1 MFQIIYLFR
10 ILSIIAWIIIINFHY
25 VTCQSDYLTST
36 NLIQLHPESQSVTL
50 NSTVRLQCRV
60 RMLIDPDT
68 GAGVQVYWSKNDFGI
83 GGNREDIQEYGR
95 NSRYDYSRYDLPY
108 NLKEGQYDLQIMN
121 VELSDEGSYVCQVNF
136 MRQQYLSQT
145 AVLTVQVPSEAP
157 QLVQITNEGKG
168 QRIDI
173 GPSRPAIVDDGSIM
187 VLECIAR
194 HGKPGALLTWF
205 IDGVQVKL
213 ESNPDSTP
221 GSFISGFSGNLT
233 FQLEAS
239 AKIPRLVDATSS
251 MRAHLNK
258 LHHGK
263 LVECRAENTGYEM
276 HTLRPAQTKIEVHY
290 APVVSIQVRPSR
302 PDNQFM
308 EHDIIT
314 VECTAHGRPD
324 SFFWEWYV
332 NGRQVE
338 NIAESWYR
346 LRLTR
351 ELHQSV
357 FRCIAIS
364 NKKGVAETTIKVKF
378 GPQFH
383 QASALLF
390 TASLGEDVLM
400 DCPAIGNPTPHIE
413 WRREGGREV
422 LSRSVSLKRENL
434 KEEDFGTY
442 ICTAFVPEFPP
453 VSKQM
458 YIARRKPPRIQPNP
472 IVHAYLG
479 QPARLRC
486 TVNSVPLPPSGQTH
500 WYFNGNPIQPDSH
513 HKFEQ
518 EEFIGGVVLV
528 LHIAHV
534 MMSDFGQYNCSV
546 KNGYGSD
553 WKLIRLSHQEDIP
566 IQFIIGAAVTVG
578 ILLIVGLILL
588 CICRQRVCGFRYNKG
603 NRTKQPSRSSLQDYG
618 VVNSDFI
625 TRAYTPNMHYR
636 QDPYQCY
643 SNNPSLNK
651 SFARYAFDGTD
662 QGSMRIP
669 KDQSE
674 NCFYETSKEDMCANT
689 SVPVGISATYCSS
702 LPSCQFLQPICN
714 GSTHISSLNHRML
727 SSDHS
732 SFLTNCSNLLPTS
745 GLIQTPPPDFIPESI
760 NLQSCGSNNNLIGNN
775 SCLFSTNNHLLANL
789 PQITT
794 LDLTNGIPTHTSS
807 HGLCSGGNSII
818 SGHSSVDNNNNSNS
832 RTPVNSHSSRSVNN
846 PPLSPDQQSSSIIT
860 TDHSEHMVP
869 KMENLSHSP
878 ITYGVNTSIHEI
890 AYLINDHTTN
900 V

>member
-1 MFQIIYLFR
+1 MI
-10 ILSIIAWIIIINFHY
+10 
-25 VTCQSDYLTST
+25 
-36 NLIQLHPESQSVTL
+36 
-50 NSTVRLQCRV
+50 
-60 RMLIDPDT
+60 
-68 GAGVQVYWSKNDFGI
+68 
-83 GGNREDIQEYGR
+83 
-95 NSRYDYSRYDLPY
+95 
-108 NLKEGQYDLQIMN
+108 
-121 VELSDEGSYVCQVNF
+121 
-136 MRQQYLSQT
+136 
-145 AVLTVQVPSEAP
+145 PSEAP

-168 QRIDI
+168 QRVDI

-187 VLECIAR
+187 TLECIAR

-213 ESNPDSTP
+213 ESNPDSIP
-221 GSFISGFSGNLT
+221 GSFVSGFSGNLS
-233 FQLEAS
+233 FKLEAS
-239 AKIPRLVDATSS
+239 AKIPRLIDATSTLS
-251 MRAHLNK
+251 ANLNK
-258 LHHGK
+258 LHHD
-263 LVECRAENTGYEM
+263 
-276 HTLRPAQTKIEVHY
+276 

-364 NKKGVAETTIKVKF
+364 NKKV

-390 TASLGEDVLM
+390 TASPGEDVLM

-422 LSRSVSLKRENL
+422 LSRSVSLRRENL

-472 IVHAYLG
+472 IVHAQLG

-486 TVNSVPLPPSGQTH
+486 TVNSVPLPPSGQTN

-518 EEFIGGVVLV
+518 EEFIGGIVLV

-553 WKLIRLSHQEDIP
+553 WKIIRLSHQEDIP

-603 NRTKQPSRSSLQDYG
+603 NCNKQPSRNSLQDYG
-618 VVNSDFI
+618 VANSDFM
-625 TRAYTPNMHYR
+625 TRACTPNMHFR
-636 QDPYQCY
+636 QDPYHCY
-643 SNNPSLNK
+643 STNPSLNR
-651 SFARYAFDGTD
+651 SFTRYPFDGTE
-662 QGSMRIP
+662 QESVQMT
-669 KDQSE
+669 KDRSE
-674 NCFYETSKEDMCANT
+674 NCFYETSKEDLCANT
-689 SVPVGISATYCSS
+689 SVPVGVSGTYCSS
-702 LPSCQFLQPICN
+702 SPSCQLLQPICN
-714 GSTHISSLNHRML
+714 GSTCIPNLNHRIL
-727 SSDHS
+727 SPDHT

-760 NLQSCGSNNNLIGNN
+760 NLQSCENNLMRNN
-775 SCLFSTNNHLLANL
+775 SCLFQTNNNLPANL

-794 LDLTNGIPTHTSS
+794 LDLTHLFI
-807 HGLCSGGNSII
+807 
-818 SGHSSVDNNNNSNS
+818 
-832 RTPVNSHSSRSVNN
+832 
-846 PPLSPDQQSSSIIT
+846 
-860 TDHSEHMVP
+860 
-869 KMENLSHSP
+869 K
-878 ITYGVNTSIHEI
+878 
-890 AYLINDHTTN
+890 
-900 V
+900 

>member
-1 MFQIIYLFR
+1 MLTLLCRGTKILDLNIYSN
-10 ILSIIAWIIIINFHY
+10 ILCIK
-25 VTCQSDYLTST
+25 CQLDHQSSSS
-36 NLIQLHPESQSVTL
+36 LIQLHPESQSVTL

-68 GAGVQVYWSKNDFGI
+68 GAGAQVYWSKNDFGI

-95 NSRYDYSRYDLPY
+95 NSRYEYSRYDLPY

-121 VELSDEGSYVCQVNF
+121 VELSDEGAYVCQVNF

-157 QLVQITNEGKG
+157 QLFQITNEGKG
-168 QRIDI
+168 QRTDI
-173 GPSRPAIVDDGSIM
+173 GSSRPAIVDDGSIM
-187 VLECIAR
+187 VLECVAR

-213 ESNPDSTP
+213 ETNPSSAP

-239 AKIPRLVDATSS
+239 AKIPRLVDATSRMS
-251 MRAHLNK
+251 AHLNK

-276 HTLRPAQTKIEVHY
+276 HSLRPAQTKIEVHY

-302 PDNQFM
+302 PDNQYM

-314 VECTAHGRPD
+314 VECNAHGRPD

-351 ELHQSV
+351 ELHQAV

-364 NKKGVAETTIKVKF
+364 SKKGFAEITINVKF

-390 TASLGEDVLM
+390 TASPGEDVLM
-400 DCPAIGNPTPHIE
+400 ECPAIGNPTPQIE

-422 LSRSVSLKRENL
+422 LSRSVALKRENL
-434 KEEDFGTY
+434 REEDFGTY
-442 ICTAFVPEFPP
+442 ICTAFVPEFPS

-472 IVHAYLG
+472 IVHAHLG

-518 EEFIGGVVLV
+518 EEFIGGAVLV

-546 KNGYGSD
+546 SNGYGSD
-553 WKLIRLSHQEDIP
+553 WKLIRLIHQEDIP

-603 NRTKQPSRSSLQDYG
+603 NRNTQPSRNSLQDYG
-618 VVNSDFI
+618 VMNSDFV
-625 TRAYTPNMHYR
+625 TRTCSPSMHYR
-636 QDPYQCY
+636 QDPYHCY
-643 SNNPSLNK
+643 STNPSLSK
-651 SFARYAFDGTD
+651 SFNRYGLDATD
-662 QGSMRIP
+662 QGSVNIP
-669 KDQSE
+669 KDRSE
-674 NCFYETSKEDMCANT
+674 NCFFEESKEDFCANT
-689 SVPVGISATYCSS
+689 SVPVVSGTYCTN
-702 LPSCQFLQPICN
+702 LTPCQLLQPICN
-714 GSTHISSLNHRML
+714 GNTYIPSLNHRML
-727 SSDHS
+727 SPDHS
-732 SFLTNCSNLLPTS
+732 SFLSGCPTLLPTS
-745 GLIQTPPPDFIPESI
+745 ELLQTPPPDFIPEPI
-760 NLQSCGSNNNLIGNN
+760 NLQSSENN
-775 SCLFSTNNHLLANL
+775 SSMRNHNYLFSPSSNQLLANL

-794 LDLTNGIPTHTSS
+794 LDLTNGIPVHTSS
-807 HGLCSGGNSII
+807 QGLCSGGGSVI
-818 SGHSSVDNNNNSNS
+818 SGQSSLDTTSC
-832 RTPVNSHSSRSVNN
+832 TPVNSHLSRSVHNSAI
-846 PPLSPDQQSSSIIT
+846 SPDQQSLT
-860 TDHSEHMVP
+860 TTNHSDHLMP
-869 KMENLSHSP
+869 KMDIISNSP
-878 ITYGVNTSIHEI
+878 VSYGVNSSIHGI